1 MGKNKSF
8 NWPAECPFGPPEWT
22 YLQKKYHLS
31 LRELQVTI
39 CICTG
44 CNNQQIAERLNIRL
58 NTAKL
63 YVRNVY
69 RKVGVNNK
77 IILLLNF
84 LRDVSGLV
92 STAYK

>member
-1 MGKNKSF
+1 MKEKKSSIF
-8 NWPAECPFGPPEWT
+8 PAKCPFGPKEWT

-31 LRELQVTI
+31 PRELQVTI

-44 CNNQQIAERLNIRL
+44 CNNQQIAERCKIKL

-92 STAYK
+92 STSYK